1 MAIEVDILEDYI
13 CQISPDLLVTLL
25 KDHTASQNKDFVVA
39 LNDGNDFAK
48 AIVDLQAFIEK
59 VRTQAKEA
67 VEQASKKEKK
77 YIRAQYDEDI
87 AFFEEVL
94 TVAKEADWLYSKF
107 ADGEYQDVLGLC
119 KIATKA
125 EIAEKN
131 YSLTPGAYVGVAP
144 VQDDGVN
151 FAERMQEI
159 HQELLALQAESNALM
174 ETISKNFKEMGL

>member
-1 MAIEVDILEDYI
+1 M
-13 CQISPDLLVTLL
+13 
-25 KDHTASQNKDFVVA
+25 
-39 LNDGNDFAK
+39 
-48 AIVDLQAFIEK
+48 
-59 VRTQAKEA
+59 
-67 VEQASKKEKK
+67 
-77 YIRAQYDEDI
+77 RAQYDEQI
-87 AFFEEVL
+87 AWIEEVV

-144 VQDDGVN
+144 VADDGVN
-151 FAERMQEI
+151 FVERMQEI
-159 HQELLALQAESNALM
+159 HKELLQLQAESNVLM

>member
-1 MAIEVDILEDYI
+1 VDKY
-13 CQISPDLLVTLL
+13 QNLVAEYRKALREYGE
-25 KDHTASQNKDFVVA
+25 ASQNKDFVVA

-87 AFFEEVL
+87 ASFEETL

-107 ADGEYQDVLGLC
+107 ADGKYQDVLGLC

-159 HQELLALQAESNALM
+159 HKELLALQAESNVLM